1 MFESE
6 RSDGRA
12 EPVRDESSRGIAFP
26 SGGGA
31 LHRRWRDSRPLLR
44 PASFAALL
52 SFAAVL
58 GLSRWE
64 DARSV
69 SASGDKGQLPT
80 TEEVAVALAESSDR
94 LLDPT
99 PLSEPDAPKFGPAV
113 AGGWTFRLAFNP
125 PAARVDARGLADQ
138 ARARPAPSQTPE
150 TIEIAASAPLPVP
163 RPAELSPPEPPE
175 SSRMAAGQG
184 SRRAKMAALPP
195 TPANTRSFFDKLF
208 GIQSSP
214 GPALAYAAPESSPRN
229 LAPGVKLSPA
239 PSASEPGTALY
250 DISARIV
257 YMPNGE
263 RLEAHS
269 GFGDMIDD
277 PRFVHVRMRGATPP
291 ATYDLSEREK
301 LFHGVRA
308 LRLSPVGGSAAVH
321 GRAGLLAHT
330 YLLGPNGQSNGCV
343 SFREYDKFLQAYLR
357 GEVKRLVVVA
367 GRGQD
372 GPPGIFDRLIGR
384 ADLRDRNG

>member
-1 MFESE
+1 VS
-6 RSDGRA
+6 SDKA
-12 EPVRDESSRGIAFP
+12 Q
-26 SGGGA
+26 A
-31 LHRRWRDSRPLLR
+31 L
-44 PASFAALL
+44 
-52 SFAAVL
+52 
-58 GLSRWE
+58 
-64 DARSV
+64 
-69 SASGDKGQLPT
+69 
-80 TEEVAVALAESSDR
+80 EEVAVALAASSDR

-99 PLSEPDAPKFGPAV
+99 PLSEPDGPKFEQANS
-113 AGGWTFRLAFNP
+113 GGSTFRLAFIS
-125 PAARVDARGLADQ
+125 PAARVEARGLADQ
-138 ARARPAPSQTPE
+138 ARARPAPSQTQ
-150 TIEIAASAPLPVP
+150 TIEITASAPLPVP
-163 RPAELSPPEPPE
+163 RPAELWPPEPPE

-195 TPANTRSFFDKLF
+195 TPADTRSFFDKLF
-208 GIQSSP
+208 GVQSSA
-214 GPALAYAAPESSPRN
+214 GPALAYAAPESSPQN

-239 PSASEPGTALY
+239 PSTAGPGTALY

>member
-1 MFESE
+1 MFERE

-12 EPVRDESSRGIAFP
+12 NPVRDESSSGSRIVRSAFP
-26 SGGGA
+26 SDGA
-31 LHRRWRDSRPLLR
+31 LDRRRRDSSPLLR
-44 PASFAALL
+44 TASFAALL

-64 DARSV
+64 DARS
-69 SASGDKGQLPT
+69 GDKAELPI
-80 TEEVAVALAESSDR
+80 TEEVAFALAESSDR

-99 PLSEPDAPKFGPAV
+99 PLSGPDAPKFGPAV
-113 AGGWTFRLAFNP
+113 SGGSSFRLAFIS
-125 PAARVDARGLADQ
+125 PAARVEARGLADQ
-138 ARARPAPSQTPE
+138 ARARLAASPTPE
-150 TIEIAASAPLPVP
+150 TIEIAASSPLPMP
-163 RPAELSPPEPPE
+163 RPAELSPPEP
-175 SSRMAAGQG
+175 SRMAAGQG
-184 SRRAKMAALPP
+184 SRRAKTASLPP
-195 TPANTRSFFDKLF
+195 TPADTRSFFDKLF
-208 GIQSSP
+208 GVQSSA
-214 GPALAYAAPESSPRN
+214 GPALAYAAPESSPHD

-239 PSASEPGTALY
+239 PSAAGLGTALY

-269 GFGDMIDD
+269 GLGDKIDD

-291 ATYDLSEREK
+291 GTYDLSERER

-308 LRLSPVGGSAAVH
+308 LRLNPVGGAAAVH

-330 YLLGPNGQSNGCV
+330 YMLGPNGQSNGCV
-343 SFREYDKFLQAYLR
+343 SVREYDKFLQAYLR

-372 GPPGIFDRLIGR
+372 GPPGIFGRRIGR
-384 ADLRDRNG
+384 ADVGDRNG